1 MEELAS
7 ARGIPFQA
15 PIESAYVIE
24 PKTHRIQ
31 DRVFNVE
38 KKACVAL
45 FLLLFQSSAERE
57 RESVCVCQ
65 RLPDTCACSVQPTS
79 CPCHRLCHCRMLL
92 LLPNTALQQHSG
104 PVRVLVNS
112 PTVRVYQGEDEG
124 GCKWCMGS
132 LAFWNDTGA
141 AATLRWPTNCCCLCC
156 ACGVFCR
163 CESGA
168 MSGDADVGE
177 DGTAII
183 NAVSALVLS
192 NC

>member
-57 RESVCVCQ
+57 RESVCVCVSKTPRHMCVLSTANFLSLPPALPLQDAAAAAKHSAAAAQ
-65 RLPDTCACSVQPTS
+65 RTCARPRQLADSSRV
-79 CPCHRLCHCRMLL
+79 
-92 LLPNTALQQHSG
+92 SG
-104 PVRVLVNS
+104 
-112 PTVRVYQGEDEG
+112 
-124 GCKWCMGS
+124 
-132 LAFWNDTGA
+132 
-141 AATLRWPTNCCCLCC
+141 
-156 ACGVFCR
+156 
-163 CESGA
+163 
-168 MSGDADVGE
+168 
-177 DGTAII
+177 
-183 NAVSALVLS
+183 
-192 NC
+192 